1 MNRPTWL
8 LPAGI
13 GVLMI
18 LLTVTAI
25 NLAGALG
32 RVSVLR
38 EQIEDWQD
46 STAVAHE
53 ATEAAVADFD
63 AVVEEAA
70 VEEAEAVVAIAEATA
85 AVVVQEAEA
94 EASFRRAE
102 ALAADNPV
110 LERAIQEMRAEA
122 IVTSMA
128 HEVQEAESA
137 AALFEAQ
144 QRIRT
149 LTMAALTERDA
160 HERELATVNTSLSL
174 AMQAINE
181 LENAIVPGFF
191 RNMIQ
196 NAELA
201 GISAAVGA
209 TLAFVVTR

>member
-1 MNRPTWL
+1 MSRPWL

-13 GVLMI
+13 GVLMV

-53 ATEAAVADFD
+53 ATQAAVSAFD

-70 VEEAEAVVAIAEATA
+70 VEEAEAVVAIAEAEA
-85 AVVVQEAEA
+85 EVIVQEAEA
-94 EASFRRAE
+94 EAAFRRAE

-122 IVTSMA
+122 IVTSME
-128 HEVQEAESA
+128 HEELEAESA

-149 LTMAALTERDA
+149 LTMAALTERTA
-160 HERELATVNTSLSL
+160 HDRELATVNTSLTL
-174 AMQAINE
+174 AMQTINE
-181 LENAIVPGFF
+181 LENAIVPGFL
-191 RNMIQ
+191 RNLVQ

-209 TLAFVVTR
+209 VAAFVVTR